1 VETSLSKIRNLFTFL
16 WYSKENLMSEEKSQL
31 NNLKNKLIDFIH
43 KTTPGTLIRL
53 AIMAQIKIPKQLMD
67 KYLS

>member
-1 VETSLSKIRNLFTFL
+1 
-16 WYSKENLMSEEKSQL
+16 MSEEERQL
-31 NNLKNKLIDFIH
+31 VNLKNKLIDFIH

-53 AIMAQIKIPKQLMD
+53 AVACKIKIPKQLMD